1 MQRKFEIMHK
11 ERFWRSSENL
21 FNSFSVIII
30 PGFSFLLIV
39 GALLTPSLPM
49 GESDDYMLSTISL
62 ENRFS
67 LFILPSDIDQ
77 AKSDFPEHM
86 WYWTHYTLYP
96 TGQSGVLHGYYF
108 GTYSLACIPMK
119 MLLKILHFSQTFAFS
134 LTNALLYIFA
144 LLVVFFKLRQSNK
157 NIFLTVLLLVCNP
170 AVFYIWWP
178 SAEIFIFSFVVISLV
193 FFSNNE
199 HKKAAFFLSLAGSV
213 QPTIMVFG
221 IVILIDY
228 IFNQQNND
236 KDRSTI
242 SIKNIIKDKLAKIL
256 KIGIFF
262 IPAFIPFVYTYAYFK
277 KINLTAS
284 AGSFNDYW
292 YRFVSYLFDLNLG
305 LLPYFPICLILF
317 FILFFIGVYKFNFK
331 SFLYII
337 GFFGVIGAYAINYH
351 INCGM
356 SGIAR
361 YNVWVF
367 PIAIF
372 FIVTQYHVIIKSNFG
387 KNIVVILLLISSCV
401 TLFVVKGYG
410 MFRPAV
416 SDQYMTPIAMKVLDS
431 YPSLYCPYPYTFV
444 SRVTHVNGG
453 YNYTEPV
460 IYKSSNGY
468 VRKVLVTSESVALL
482 GKILIGNNEDMKF
495 LKKEIER
502 IQVGKGFYYI
512 NFEKS
517 RKVMIN
523 FFPNGKQFILP
534 SEPRLQTLVGIRSD
548 NNSLIQ
554 TTGKAGYLVYG
565 PYMDLDF
572 GKYKLV
578 ARGKLFGHDK
588 SFGSIDVTANSGAKI
603 LAIKELLNANN
614 PNDSIIATLDFTLD
628 VHRTNVEFRIFVRDG
643 VFGCFTGYE
652 IRKLDN
658 NMHNIWYTQ

>member
-1 MQRKFEIMHK
+1 MHK
-11 ERFWRSSENL
+11 ERIWRPSENL
-21 FNSFSVIII
+21 FNSLSVIII
-30 PGFSFLLIV
+30 AGFSFLLIV

-108 GTYSLACIPMK
+108 GTYSLTCIPMK

-157 NIFLTVLLLVCNP
+157 NIFLTILLLVCNP

-213 QPTIMVFG
+213 QPTIMILG

-228 IFNQQNND
+228 FFNQQNNNKD
-236 KDRSTI
+236 KSTI
-242 SIKNIIKDKLAKIL
+242 SIKYIIKDKIVKIL

-262 IPAFIPFVYTYAYFK
+262 IPAFLPFLYTYIYFK
-277 KINLTAS
+277 KLNLTAS
-284 AGSFNDYW
+284 AGSFDDYW
-292 YRFVSYLFDLNLG
+292 YRFVSYLFDLNFG
-305 LLPYFPICLILF
+305 LLPYFPLSLILF
-317 FILFFIGVYKFNFK
+317 FILLIICLFKFNFK

-337 GFFGVIGAYAINYH
+337 GFFGVIGAYAIVYH

-372 FIVTQYHVIIKSNFG
+372 FIVTQYNVIIKSNFW

-410 MFRPAV
+410 MFKPVV
-416 SDQYMTPIAMKVLDS
+416 SDQHMTPIAMKVLDS

-444 SRVTHVNGG
+444 SRVTHVSGG

-460 IYKSSNGY
+460 IYKSSNGF
-468 VRKVLVTSESVALL
+468 VRKVLVTPESVSLL

-502 IQVGKGFYYI
+502 IQMGKGFYYI

-517 RKVMIN
+517 RNVMIN
-523 FFPNGKQFILP
+523 YLPIGEHCFPA
-534 SEPRLQTLVGIRSD
+534 SDPRLQTLVGIRSD
-548 NNSLIQ
+548 NNSLIL

-565 PYMDLDF
+565 PYIELSF
-572 GKYKLV
+572 GRYKLV
-578 ARGKLFGHDK
+578 ATGKLIGHDK
-588 SFGSIDVTANSGAKI
+588 SLGSIDVTANSGAKI
-603 LAIKELLNANN
+603 LAVNELLNANN
-614 PNDSIIATLDFTLD
+614 PNDSIIANLDFTLD
-628 VHRTNVEFRIFVRDG
+628 VTITNVEFRILVKDS
-643 VFGCFTGYE
+643 VFGCFTGYK

-658 NMHNIWYTQ
+658 NIP